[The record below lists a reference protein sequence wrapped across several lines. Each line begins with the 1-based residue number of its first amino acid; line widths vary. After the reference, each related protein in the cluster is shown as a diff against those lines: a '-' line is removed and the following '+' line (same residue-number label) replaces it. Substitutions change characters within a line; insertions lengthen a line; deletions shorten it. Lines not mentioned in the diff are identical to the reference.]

1 MRSLAGERRLLQSA
15 VAVLALV
22 PIAAGLIGL
31 AEGIQAFDAQASLS
45 RTGDSHL
52 RYLSGLLLAMG
63 LGYWSTVPRIE
74 AHRVR
79 FRMLTALV
87 VIGGLGRLYAA
98 ALLGLPA
105 VTMIVGL
112 VMELVVAPGLALWRE
127 RIDRRCE
134 AAAKNESFNRNGV
147 SSCADVSSS

>member
-22 PIAAGLIGL
+22 PIAAGSIGL

-74 AHRVR
+74 AQRVR

-112 VMELVVAPGLALWRE
+112 GMELVVAPGLALWRE
-127 RIDRRCE
+127 RIDRRCGALANSE
-134 AAAKNESFNRNGV
+134 HPVAKGRWSTRV
-147 SSCADVSSS
+147 WR